1 MMSDQWN
8 DQKRADYVLY
18 TWQIRAIQRIARA
31 TQRPSSEVMR
41 ELLEQALRAQASK
54 TLSSPDAAAPPAPY
68 PSAPLLTAN
77 QQGQGLPDALSG

>member
-54 TLSSPDAAAPPAPY
+54 TLSSPDAAASCAIPERSHTHSESTGA
-68 PSAPLLTAN
+68 
-77 QQGQGLPDALSG
+77 GLPDALSG